1 MRLLALLLLG
11 VSTFAQ
17 APRLTP
23 AKWTMEFTPAE
34 AKPGGTAIA
43 KLTATI
49 DEPWHMYSP
58 TTPPGGPMITR
69 ITLAGT
75 TVAESMEIYRPQP
88 VRKLDPNFGI
98 EAETY
103 DKQAVFFLKLRLQ
116 ANAPAMPA
124 EIQVNMRYQVC
135 TEKECLP
142 QRATAKAMLKLA
154 ASAAEPTFTA
164 PEGYALVP
172 AAAAKPATPAT
183 TKTPDTPK
191 KEESLLGF
199 AAIAF
204 GLGLAAVFTPCV
216 FPMIPFTVS
225 AF

>member
-17 APRLTP
+17 APKKLNP
-23 AKWTMEFTPAE
+23 AKWTMEFTSAE
-34 AKPGGTAIA
+34 AKPGATAIA
-43 KLTATI
+43 TLTATI

-69 ITLAGT
+69 ITLADT

-103 DKQAVFFLKLRLQ
+103 DKQAVFFLKMKLQ
-116 ANAPAMPA
+116 ANAPTMPA

-142 QRATAKAMLKLA
+142 QRASAKAMVTGVLRA
-154 ASAAEPTFTA
+154 C
-164 PEGYALVP
+164 G
-172 AAAAKPATPAT
+172 AAAGSSEPQPASSTSAMHATALRMDFMPA
-183 TKTPDTPK
+183 P
-191 KEESLLGF
+191 
-199 AAIAF
+199 
-204 GLGLAAVFTPCV
+204 VPCRAYRTV
-216 FPMIPFTVS
+216 HPGIPGAS
-225 AF
+225 RSP